1 MEEKQNIEFENQNI
15 VPINMEK
22 QVSSAFL
29 AYAMSVLTSRAL
41 PDVRDGMK
49 PGQRR
54 ILYAMFE
61 DNLTSSNAFRK
72 SATTVGNVLG
82 RYHPHGDAAVY
93 GTMVRMAQDFSYRYP
108 LVQGQGNFGS
118 VDGDGAAAYR
128 YTEARMAKISNELM
142 RDIRKDVVDMT
153 KNFDYTRDEPTVL
166 PSRFPNLLV
175 NGAVGI
181 AVGMAT
187 NIPTHNLNEV
197 VDAVCCYLDDP
208 NVTLDEI
215 MTHIKGPDFPTGGII
230 YGRSGIRS
238 AYETGKGRVMV
249 RARAVVEEDRH
260 RIIITEIPYMVNKAM
275 LVASMADQV
284 KEKRIEG
291 VTALR
296 DESDKKGIRVVVEYK
311 KDANGQVILNQFYK
325 YTKLQDT
332 FAVNMIALVGGE
344 PKTLSLLDI
353 LKNYVEFQEEVIERR
368 TRFDLREAEKEEHIY
383 NGYHIAVDNID
394 EVIHIIR
401 NSPDVSGAKEN
412 LIARFSFSEEQADA
426 IVKMTLGRLS
436 GMEREKIENRLAE
449 LREAIGEYRAI
460 LADRGRIISIIKED
474 LLEIKKK
481 YGDERMTEIID
492 SHEDIEIEDLIE
504 RHECVITMTN
514 AGYIKRQPSATY
526 SAQRRGG
533 RGRTGMKAKEEDFID
548 KVIVTNSHS
557 DLLMF
562 SNLGRVYSKKAYQ
575 IPEASATAKGTNI
588 VNLLELSENEK
599 VTAVIE
605 IPEFVDYEYL
615 LMVTRNGVIKRT
627 PLSEYSYQ
635 RKGGKI
641 ALKLDDDDE
650 LIFVSRTDGKC
661 DIIIATRE
669 GRAARFSEDKV
680 TTVGRTARGVRGIK
694 LKDDDIVVGAALI
707 VNSDEWQEKYKL
719 ITITENG
726 YGKRCDAS
734 LFDAKGRGTQG
745 VICHN
750 LSDKTGKLCGIKITS
765 VDKDALLITDT
776 GIMIKTPV
784 EGIPVYGR
792 GASGVKVI
800 KLDEGAKVVNFAFTE
815 KLPDREDDEAQDAE
829 NGAFE
834 VSDVSDNENV
844 SNGNGEN
851 ETVAFGDGKTPY
863 VDTGIDTLLDAAMSE
878 KEEREKDE
886 NEE

>member
-1 MEEKQNIEFENQNI
+1 
-15 VPINMEK
+15 MEK

-208 NVTLDEI
+208 SITLDEI

-449 LREAIGEYRAI
+449 LRAAIGEYRAI

-588 VNLLELSENEK
+588 VNLLDLAENEK

-615 LMVTRNGVIKRT
+615 IMVTRNGVIKRT
-627 PLSEYSYQ
+627 PLSDYSYQ

-707 VNSDEWQEKYKL
+707 VNSDEWQDKYKL

-750 LSDKTGKLCGIKITS
+750 LSEKTGKLCGIKITS

-815 KLPDREDDEAQDAE
+815 KLPDREDDEVQDAE
-829 NGAFE
+829 NDDFE
-834 VSDVSDNENV
+834 VSDANGTKNVATEN
-844 SNGNGEN
+844 GDN

-863 VDTGIDTLLDAAMSE
+863 VDSGIETLLDAAMSE
-878 KEEREKDE
+878 KEERENDE

>member
-1 MEEKQNIEFENQNI
+1 
-15 VPINMEK
+15 MEK

-93 GTMVRMAQDFSYRYP
+93 GTMVRMAQNFSYRYP

-208 NVTLDEI
+208 DVTLDEI

-230 YGRSGIRS
+230 YGKSGIRS
-238 AYETGKGRVMV
+238 AYETGKGKIMV

-284 KEKRIEG
+284 KEKKIEG

-368 TRFDLREAEKEEHIY
+368 TIFDLREAEKEEHIY

-460 LADRGRIISIIKED
+460 LADRGKIISIIKED
-474 LLEIKKK
+474 LLEIKRK

-514 AGYIKRQPSATY
+514 AGYIKRQPSSTY

-575 IPEASATAKGTNI
+575 IPEASAISKGTNI
-588 VNLLELSENEK
+588 VNLLEMAENEK
-599 VTAVIE
+599 ITAIIE

-641 ALKLDDDDE
+641 ALKLDDNDE

-661 DIIIATRE
+661 DIIIATRD
-669 GRAARFSEDKV
+669 GRAARFSENKV

-719 ITITENG
+719 ITVTENG

-734 LFDAKGRGTQG
+734 LFDVKGRGTQG

-750 LSDKTGKLCGIKITS
+750 LSEKTGKLCGIKITS

-800 KLDEGAKVVNFAFTE
+800 RLDEGAKVVNFAFTE
-815 KLPDREDDEAQDAE
+815 KLPDKEDDEVQEAE
-829 NGAFE
+829 NVVFE
-834 VSDVSDNENV
+834 VSDVTDTENV
-844 SNGNGEN
+844 VTGGREN

-878 KEEREKDE
+878 KEERENDE
-886 NEE
+886 NKE